1 MKVVSSS
8 LLLAVLS
15 VTAIDVQAA
24 WSALRMACDGDD
36 VGAEVSINGVFKGE
50 CPLDLQVSAGT
61 VQLTVLKTLDT
72 SHVRTFEQDIRMGDG
87 VVTKVAVIE
96 QGQLTAKG
104 KGIEAERQRQAQE
117 PGHDG
122 TLRALVPEGEFLYG
136 NDKQRLSLS
145 AFYMDKFEVSTAQYA
160 KFMAATGAKEP
171 KYWPTSGLVSHDQK
185 PVVGVSWSEADA
197 YCRHYHKR
205 LPTEQEWEKAM
216 RGTDGRNYP
225 WGNEEPTGRHVNSNK
240 VTNDSNDHGGLIRA
254 WFLEGGK
261 SPYGILDRAGN
272 VWEWTSSD
280 YDRGQKVLRGGS
292 WFYQA
297 FYWGSTDRLAGTPDS
312 RDRDFGFRCA
322 QDVRN

>member
-1 MKVVSSS
+1 MKVVLSS
-8 LLLAVLS
+8 LLLAVLG
-15 VTAIDVQAA
+15 VTTIDVQTAG
-24 WSALRMACDGDD
+24 SAMRIACDGND
-36 VGAEVSINGVFKGE
+36 VGSEVSIHGVFKGK

-61 VQLTVLKTLDT
+61 VQLTMLKTLDT

-122 TLRALVPEGEFLYG
+122 TLRALVPAGEFLYG

-185 PVVGVSWSEADA
+185 PVVGVSWSEAAA

-240 VTNDSNDHGGLIRA
+240 NSNDFNDYGPLIRA
-254 WFLEGGK
+254 WFLGGGK

-312 RDRDFGFRCA
+312 RDSDFGFRCA

>member
-24 WSALRMACDGDD
+24 GSALRMASDGDD
-36 VGAEVSINGVFKGE
+36 VGAEVSINGAFKGE
-50 CPLDLQVSAGT
+50 YPLDLQVSAGT

-72 SHVRTFEQDIRMGDG
+72 SHVRTFEQDIRLGDG

-197 YCRHYHKR
+197 YCRYYHKR

-216 RGTDGRNYP
+216 RGTDGRIYP

-240 VTNDSNDHGGLIRA
+240 ITNDSNDHGSLIRA
-254 WFLEGGK
+254 WFLDGGK
-261 SPYGILDRAGN
+261 SPYGVLDRAGN

-312 RDRDFGFRCA
+312 RDSDFGFRCA
-322 QDVRN
+322 QDVRK

>member
-1 MKVVSSS
+1 
-8 LLLAVLS
+8 VLS

-50 CPLDLQVSAGT
+50 CPLDPQVSAGT
-61 VQLTVLKTLDT
+61 VHLKVLKTLDT

-104 KGIEAERQRQAQE
+104 KGFEAERQRQEQE

-240 VTNDSNDHGGLIRA
+240 ITNDSNDHGGLIRA

-297 FYWGSTDRLAGTPDS
+297 FYWGSTDRLGGAPDS
-312 RDRDFGFRCA
+312 RDSDFGFRCA
-322 QDVRN
+322 QDVRK

>member
-15 VTAIDVQAA
+15 VTAIDVQATG
-24 WSALRMACDGDD
+24 SVLRIACDGDD
-36 VGAEVSINGVFKGE
+36 VGAEVSINGVFKGK
-50 CPLDLQVSAGT
+50 CPIDLQVSAGT
-61 VQLTVLKTLDT
+61 VQLKALKTLDA
-72 SHVRTFEQDIRMGDG
+72 SRVRTFEQDIRMGDG
-87 VVTKVAVIE
+87 VVKIVEVIG
-96 QGQLTAKG
+96 QVQLTAKG
-104 KGIEAERQRQAQE
+104 KGIEAGRQRQAQE
-117 PGHDG
+117 PSHDG

-171 KYWPTSGLVSHDQK
+171 AYWPASGLVSRDQK
-185 PVVGVSWSEADA
+185 PVVGVSWSEAAA
-197 YCRHYHKR
+197 YCHHYGKR
-205 LPTEQEWEKAM
+205 LPTEQEWEKAV
-216 RGTDGRNYP
+216 RGKDGQKYP
-225 WGNEEPTGRHVNSNK
+225 WGNEEPTGRHVNYNESNK
-240 VTNDSNDHGGLIRA
+240 DVNDYGGLINE

-261 SPYGILDRAGN
+261 SPYGIYDRAGN

-280 YDRGQKVLRGGS
+280 YDSGQKVLRGGS

-297 FYWGSTDRLAGTPDS
+297 FYWGSTDRLGETPDS
-312 RDRDFGFRCA
+312 RDSDFGFRCA

>member
-24 WSALRMACDGDD
+24 GSALRMACDGDD

-280 YDRGQKVLRGGS
+280 YDRGQKVLRGGA

-297 FYWGSTDRLAGTPDS
+297 FYWGSTDRLGGTPDS

-322 QDVRN
+322 QDVRK